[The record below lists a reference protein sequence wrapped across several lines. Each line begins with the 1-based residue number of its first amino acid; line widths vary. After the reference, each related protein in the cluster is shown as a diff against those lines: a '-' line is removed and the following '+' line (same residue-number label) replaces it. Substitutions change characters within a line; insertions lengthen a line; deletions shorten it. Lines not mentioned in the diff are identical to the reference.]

1 MGSSAMMMGPLLIN
15 GKTGP
20 YVPDIRVRIGE
31 KVLFRMVNTG
41 NMVHPMHLHGMS
53 WWVTATDGFPVP
65 APYRKDTLPLNAGER
80 YDALLE
86 ANNPGTWM
94 LHCHNLQHVGE
105 NASGASG
112 LTMMVIV
119 AP

>member
-1 MGSSAMMMGPLLIN
+1 MMMDTLLIN

-20 YVPDIRVRIGE
+20 YVPDLRVRKGE

-53 WWVTATDGFPVP
+53 WSVIATDGFAIP

-80 YDALLE
+80 YDVLLD

-105 NASGASG
+105 NASGATG
-112 LTMMVIV
+112 LTMLVV
-119 AP
+119 VEP